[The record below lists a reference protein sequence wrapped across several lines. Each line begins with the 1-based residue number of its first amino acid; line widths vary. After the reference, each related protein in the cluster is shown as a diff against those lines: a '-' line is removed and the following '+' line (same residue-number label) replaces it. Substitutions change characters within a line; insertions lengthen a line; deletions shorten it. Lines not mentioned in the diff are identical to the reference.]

1 MTCRCPMCGTKR
13 SGKTN
18 KGKRLYTSHNL
29 GTDEHGFQNSKHK
42 RVFRKNVPIGAQS
55 LTSYVNWGEALS

>member
-13 SGKTN
+13 SGKIN

-42 RVFRKNVPIGAQS
+42 RVFRKVLRKRLAS
-55 LTSYVNWGEALS
+55 DARRLVLEASE